1 MARGFSHNL
10 ARRFVR
16 EIALFS
22 KIFCTFLLAG
32 LCASPVA
39 ADLIYRPINP
49 SFGGDPFNSSHLQGL
64 AATQNQFK
72 EDTKRKEQ
80 TSSER
85 FLNMLE
91 SRLYSALATQVADA
105 IFGENAQDHG
115 TITFDDQTISFT
127 NDGTQITLVVT
138 DLNTGQV
145 TNIVIP
151 ALSTD

>member
-1 MARGFSHNL
+1 M
-10 ARRFVR
+10 
-16 EIALFS
+16 FS
-22 KIFCTFLLAG
+22 KIFSTFLLAG